1 MTDCK
6 GVWSTSEQVNT
17 EMRDEKQGINA
28 RERSNCGVGVLMDM
42 SGEKSHEI
50 VQDSLEALENLDHRG
65 ARGAEEDTGDGAG
78 ILIQKP
84 HAFFVDEVEDLG
96 ERGLGFDD
104 YGVGQAFMPKDEEE
118 RQEVVEAVEE
128 AAADE
133 GFDVVAWRDV
143 PTDNAELGKSALET
157 EPDVWQFFVTGD
169 ETGEELDSA
178 LYVLRR
184 VIEKEA
190 GDVHDRFYVCSLD
203 RRKVVYKGLLTNAQ
217 VREYYQD
224 LRDERVQS
232 SLALVHSRFSTNTL
246 GSWELAHPF
255 RNIIHNGEINTLRGN
270 LNWMSA
276 RESDLETDEFDVEK
290 IKPVTSEDQS
300 DTAVVDNVL
309 ELLVEGGRELPHA
322 LRMLIPEAWNKDETM
337 DGDRRDWYDY
347 HSTVLEPW
355 DGPALVAFTDGYSVG
370 AVLDRNGLR
379 PCRYCVTENDRLIM
393 ASETGV
399 LETPPEKVRKKGR
412 LKPGQMFYADPE
424 EGRIVPDEEVFDELT
439 DEKYGEWLDESR
451 VRLEEFAPHEPSAP
465 GDVRDEI
472 DDYHRAF
479 GYTEQ
484 KLEKMF
490 KPMSVEGHDPVG
502 SMGDD
507 TPLSALS
514 DQNKTLFSYFKQLF
528 AQVSNPPI
536 DHIREDLVTSLESHI
551 GKQRNLLDETPEH
564 CRQIKLESPVLS
576 NDELEAV
583 GSLEEVSSRTLD
595 ITYEKD
601 EKTLREAVE
610 DLRAEAT
617 AAVED
622 GHEIIVLSD
631 RATDEDRV
639 PIPSLLAV
647 GGVHHHLIREGTRTD
662 TGLVLESGQPF
673 LVHHFCTLIGY
684 GADAVN
690 PYLAYETIERMGS
703 EGELRLTESWREEEP
718 EATPDEAVARYVEA
732 VEEGI
737 QKVMSKMGI
746 STLESYKG
754 AQIFEAVGLKS
765 DFVEEYFYGTTAR
778 TEGVGIEVLED
789 DLLERHDFGFNS
801 EEEDLDPGGE
811 IEWTQGG
818 EFHAWQSGTVRK
830 LQAAVREGDYE
841 AYKEFSRQMNHRTE
855 NLHSLRGLLELDSD
869 RESVP
874 LKEVE
879 PVDDIVQRFFTGS
892 MSFGSL
898 SKEAHETLAKAMNR
912 IGAKSG
918 SGEGGEPVERFGT
931 EKRSK
936 IKQVASGRFG
946 VTVSYLNDG
955 EHIEIKMAQGSK
967 PGEGGHL
974 PGHKVNETIAETRHT
989 TPGVAL
995 ISPPPQHDIYS
1006 IEDLGQLIHD
1016 LKCANPDA
1024 DVHVKLVAEDG
1035 VGVIAAGVSKARA
1048 DSVLIS
1054 GHAGGT
1060 GASPRTSIKS
1070 AGLPWELGIAEA
1082 HQVLMENDLRSRIR
1096 VRVDGG
1102 MKTGRDVVVAALLGA
1117 EEYGFG
1123 TSALVA
1129 EGCVMVR
1136 KCHTNKCPTGIA
1148 TQDEERRELFRGE
1161 VEHVVNYMRF
1171 MAREVREHMADLGF
1185 RTVDEM
1191 VGAVDAL
1198 DQRELDEEEHPKA
1211 SGIDLSRLMRE
1222 PDSDDDPVKTREQNH
1237 RLDDKIDH
1245 ELIGAAR
1252 RAITDG
1258 EPVEV
1263 KREIHNR
1270 DRTTGAMLSSEIAK
1284 AHGENGLP
1292 DDTVRVELEGSAGQ
1306 SFGAFVVDGM
1316 TMHLTGDANDY
1327 VGKGLSGGK
1336 LVVETP
1342 DDAGFE
1348 EDENVIVGNVA
1359 LYGATD
1365 GEAYF
1370 NGVAG
1375 ERFGVR
1381 NSGVKTVVE
1390 GVGDHGCE
1398 YMTGGV
1404 AVVLGETGKNFGA
1417 GMSGGEAFVLDESG
1431 DFTDVRLNDDMV
1443 HVEPTDERDEGLV
1456 RRMVQNHYEYTG
1468 SEKAKEV
1475 LENWDEYFEDFVKVM
1490 PDPYARVVE
1499 ERMEEGEDIR
1509 VSPPPEPPAEMATD
1523 GGDAETADD

>member
-1 MTDCK
+1 
-6 GVWSTSEQVNT
+6 
-17 EMRDEKQGINA
+17 MRKENGQGMNR

-50 VQDSLEALENLDHRG
+50 IEDSLEALENLDHRG

-78 ILIQKP
+78 ILLQKP
-84 HAFFVDEVEDLG
+84 HGFFADVVDALD

-104 YGVGQAFMPKDEEE
+104 YGVGQVFLPQDGAAREDCLD
-118 RQEVVEAVEE
+118 AVEE
-128 AAADE
+128 AAASE
-133 GFDVVAWRDV
+133 GFEVVAWRDV
-143 PTDNAELGKSALET
+143 PTDNTELGESAVET
-157 EPDVWQFFVTGD
+157 EPDVRQFFVVSDDG
-169 ETGEELDSA
+169 EAGEELDSA

-184 VIEKEA
+184 VIEDEA

-217 VREYYQD
+217 VREYYED
-224 LRDERVQS
+224 LGDDRVES

-246 GSWELAHPF
+246 GAWELAHPF

-270 LNWMSA
+270 LNWMAA
-276 RESDLETDEFDVEK
+276 READLETDRFDVDK
-290 IKPVTSEDQS
+290 ITPVTDEDQS
-300 DTAVVDNVL
+300 DTAIVDNVL
-309 ELLVEGGRELPHA
+309 ELLVESGRDLPHA

-337 DGDRRDWYDY
+337 DRDRRDWYDY

-379 PCRYCVTENDRLIM
+379 PCRYCVTEDDRLIM

-399 LETPPEKVRKKGR
+399 LETPPDEVREKGR
-412 LKPGQMFYADPE
+412 LQPGQMFYADPE
-424 EGRIVPDEEVFDELT
+424 EGRIVPDEEVFDQLT
-439 DEKYGEWLDESR
+439 DEKYGDWLDDN
-451 VRLEEFAPHEPSAP
+451 RLRLDELAPHDPEAT
-465 GDVRDEI
+465 GGVRDEL

-484 KLEKMF
+484 KVEKMF
-490 KPMSVEGHDPVG
+490 KPMAVEGHDPVG
-502 SMGDD
+502 SMGND

-536 DHIREDLVTSLESHI
+536 DHLREDLVTSLESHV
-551 GKQRNLLDETPEH
+551 GRQRNLLDESPEH
-564 CRQIKLESPVLS
+564 CAQVKLESPVIANKEFDALAS
-576 NDELEAV
+576 MGDDGDEIR
-583 GSLEEVSSRTLD
+583 SKTLD
-595 ITYEKD
+595 ITYERD

-610 DLRAEAT
+610 DVRDEAS

-622 GHEIIVLSD
+622 GYEVIVLSD

-673 LVHHFCTLIGY
+673 LVHHFCTLVGY

-690 PYLAYETIERMGS
+690 PYLAYETIEKIGR
-703 EGELRLTESWREEEP
+703 EDELRLTESWREEQP
-718 EATPDEAVARYVEA
+718 EATPDEAVGRYVEA
-732 VEEGI
+732 VEDGI

-765 DFVEEYFYGTTAR
+765 DFVDEYFYGTTSR

-789 DLLERHDFGFNS
+789 DLLERHDFGF
-801 EEEDLDPGGE
+801 EDQEDELDPGGE

-818 EFHAWQSGTVRK
+818 EFHAWRSGTVRK
-830 LQAAVREGDYE
+830 LQSAVREGDYE
-841 AYKEFSRQMNHRTE
+841 TYKEFSRLMDDRTE
-855 NLHSLRGLLELDSD
+855 KLHTLRGLLELDSD
-869 RESVP
+869 RDPVP
-874 LKEVE
+874 LEEVE
-879 PVDDIVQRFFTGS
+879 PVDDIVQRFFTAS

-898 SKEAHETLAKAMNR
+898 SAEAHETLAKAMNR

-974 PGHKVNETIAETRHT
+974 PGFKVDQTIADTRHT
-989 TPGVAL
+989 TPGVGL

-1006 IEDLGQLIHD
+1006 IEDLAQLIHD
-1016 LKCANPDA
+1016 LKCSNPDA

-1054 GHAGGT
+1054 GHSGGT

-1102 MKTGRDVVVAALLGA
+1102 MKTGRDIAVAALLGA

-1123 TSALVA
+1123 TGALVS

-1148 TQDEERRELFRGE
+1148 TQDDERRELFRGE

-1171 MAREVREHMADLGF
+1171 MAREVREIMAELGF
-1185 RTVDEM
+1185 RTVDGM

-1198 DQRELDEEEHPKA
+1198 EQREVDHPKA
-1211 SGIDLSRLMRE
+1211 SGLDLSRLTRE
-1222 PDSDDDPVKTREQNH
+1222 PESDDDPVKTREQNH

-1263 KREIHNR
+1263 SREIQNR

-1292 DDTVRVELEGSAGQ
+1292 DDTVTVELEGSAGQ

-1316 TMHLTGDANDY
+1316 TMHLVGDANDY

-1336 LVVETP
+1336 LIVETP
-1342 DDAGFE
+1342 EDAAFAEDD
-1348 EDENVIVGNVA
+1348 NVIIGNVA

-1404 AVVLGETGKNFGA
+1404 AVVLGETGRNFGA
-1417 GMSGGEAFVLDESG
+1417 GMSGGEAYVLDETG
-1431 DFTDVRLNDDMV
+1431 DFTDVRLNDGMV
-1443 HVEPTDERDEGLV
+1443 HVEPTEDRDERLV
-1456 RRMVQNHYEYTG
+1456 RRMVQNHYDYTD

-1475 LENWDEYFEDFVKVM
+1475 LENWDEYFDKFVKVM

-1499 ERMEEGEDIR
+1499 EHMEEGEDIR
-1509 VSPPPEPPAEMATD
+1509 VSPPPEPPAEMVTD
-1523 GGDAETADD
+1523 GGVGEEDDD

>member
-1 MTDCK
+1 M
-6 GVWSTSEQVNT
+6 
-17 EMRDEKQGINA
+17 
-28 RERSNCGVGVLMDM
+28 
-42 SGEKSHEI
+42 
-50 VQDSLEALENLDHRG
+50 
-65 ARGAEEDTGDGAG
+65 
-78 ILIQKP
+78 
-84 HAFFVDEVEDLG
+84 LG
-96 ERGLGFDD
+96 
-104 YGVGQAFMPKDEEE
+104 
-118 RQEVVEAVEE
+118 
-128 AAADE
+128 
-133 GFDVVAWRDV
+133 
-143 PTDNAELGKSALET
+143 
-157 EPDVWQFFVTGD
+157 
-169 ETGEELDSA
+169 
-178 LYVLRR
+178 
-184 VIEKEA
+184 
-190 GDVHDRFYVCSLD
+190 
-203 RRKVVYKGLLTNAQ
+203 
-217 VREYYQD
+217 
-224 LRDERVQS
+224 
-232 SLALVHSRFSTNTL
+232 
-246 GSWELAHPF
+246 
-255 RNIIHNGEINTLRGN
+255 
-270 LNWMSA
+270 
-276 RESDLETDEFDVEK
+276 
-290 IKPVTSEDQS
+290 
-300 DTAVVDNVL
+300 
-309 ELLVEGGRELPHA
+309 
-322 LRMLIPEAWNKDETM
+322 
-337 DGDRRDWYDY
+337 
-347 HSTVLEPW
+347 
-355 DGPALVAFTDGYSVG
+355 
-370 AVLDRNGLR
+370 
-379 PCRYCVTENDRLIM
+379 
-393 ASETGV
+393 
-399 LETPPEKVRKKGR
+399 
-412 LKPGQMFYADPE
+412 
-424 EGRIVPDEEVFDELT
+424 
-439 DEKYGEWLDESR
+439 
-451 VRLEEFAPHEPSAP
+451 
-465 GDVRDEI
+465 
-472 DDYHRAF
+472 
-479 GYTEQ
+479 
-484 KLEKMF
+484 
-490 KPMSVEGHDPVG
+490 
-502 SMGDD
+502 
-507 TPLSALS
+507 
-514 DQNKTLFSYFKQLF
+514 
-528 AQVSNPPI
+528 
-536 DHIREDLVTSLESHI
+536 
-551 GKQRNLLDETPEH
+551 ETPEH
-564 CRQIKLESPVLS
+564 CQQVKLESPVLTNGELDALAS
-576 NDELEAV
+576 IDENGVRAKK
-583 GSLEEVSSRTLD
+583 LD
-595 ITYEKD
+595 ITYERG
-601 EKTLREAVE
+601 EKSLHEAVE
-610 DLRAEAT
+610 DLRDEAS
-617 AAVED
+617 AAVEE
-622 GHEIIVLSD
+622 GYETLILSD

-647 GGVHHHLIREGTRTD
+647 GGTHHHLIREGTRTD
-662 TGLVLESGQPF
+662 TGLVLESGQPC

-690 PYLAYETIERMGS
+690 PYLAYETLEKLGR
-703 EGELRLTESWREEEP
+703 EDELRLTENWREEEP
-718 EATPDEAVARYVEA
+718 SATADEAMDRYVEA

-737 QKVMSKMGI
+737 LKVMSKMGI

-765 DFVEEYFYGTTAR
+765 DFVDEYFYGTTAR
-778 TEGVGIEVLED
+778 TEGIGIGEVEN
-789 DLLERHDFGFNS
+789 DLLERHDFGFDQD
-801 EEEDLDPGGE
+801 EVELDPGGDMN
-811 IEWTQGG
+811 WKPDG
-818 EFHAWQSGTVRK
+818 EFHAWRSGTVRK

-841 AYKEFSRQMNHRTE
+841 GYKEFSRMMNHDTD
-855 NLHSLRGLLELDSD
+855 NLHTLRGLLELDSD
-869 RESVP
+869 RDSVP
-874 LKEVE
+874 LEEVE
-879 PVDDIVQRFFTGS
+879 PVDDIVGRFFTGS

-898 SKEAHETLAKAMNR
+898 SEEAHETLAKAMNR
-912 IGAKSG
+912 LGAKSG

-931 EKRSK
+931 ERRSK

-1054 GHAGGT
+1054 GHSGGT

-1136 KCHTNKCPTGIA
+1136 ECHTNKCPTGIA
-1148 TQDEERRELFRGE
+1148 TQDPERRELFRGE

-1171 MAREVREHMADLGF
+1171 MARETRELMAELGF

-1191 VGAVDAL
+1191 VGEVDAL
-1198 DQRELDEEEHPKA
+1198 GQREVDHPKA
-1211 SGIDLSRLMRE
+1211 SGIDLSRLLRE

-1263 KREIHNR
+1263 KRKIRNR

-1292 DDTVRVELEGSAGQ
+1292 DDTVRVEFEGSAGQ
-1306 SFGAFVVDGM
+1306 SFGAFSVDGM
-1316 TMHLTGDANDY
+1316 TMHLVGDANDY

-1342 DDAGFE
+1342 E
-1348 EDENVIVGNVA
+1348 EATFDESGNIIIGNVA

-1404 AVVLGETGKNFGA
+1404 AVVLGETGRNFGA
-1417 GMSGGEAFVLDESG
+1417 GMSGGEAFVLDEDG
-1431 DFTDVRLNDDMV
+1431 DFEDVRLNDGMV
-1443 HVEPTDERDEGLV
+1443 HVEPTDDRDERLV
-1456 RRMVQNHYEYTG
+1456 RRMVENHYEYTG
-1468 SEKAKEV
+1468 SEKAREV
-1475 LENWDEYFEDFVKVM
+1475 LDSWDEYFENFVKVM
-1490 PDPYARVVE
+1490 PNPYARVVE

-1509 VSPPPEPPAEMATD
+1509 VSPPPEPPAETATD
-1523 GGDAETADD
+1523 GGESTD

>member
-1 MTDCK
+1 MTDCR
-6 GVWSTSEQVNT
+6 GLVYQRTGEHG
-17 EMRDEKQGINA
+17 MRNDRKGINA

-42 SGEKSHEI
+42 TGEKSHELI
-50 VQDSLEALENLDHRG
+50 EDSLDALENLDHRG
-65 ARGAEEDTGDGAG
+65 ARGAEENTGDGAG
-78 ILIQKP
+78 ILLQKP
-84 HAFFVDEVEDLG
+84 HAFFVDEVEALG
-96 ERGLGFDD
+96 DRGLGFDD
-104 YGVGQAFMPKDEEE
+104 YGVGQVFMPQDTDERENA
-118 RQEVVEAVEE
+118 VEAVEE
-128 AAADE
+128 AARSE
-133 GFDVVAWRDV
+133 GFEVVAWRDV
-143 PTDNAELGKSALET
+143 PTDNSELGESAVAT

-169 ETGEELDSA
+169 ETGEDLDTA

-184 VIEKEA
+184 VIEKQVD
-190 GDVHDRFYVCSLD
+190 DVDRFYVCSLD
-203 RRKVVYKGLLTNAQ
+203 RRKLVYKGLLTNAQ
-217 VREYYQD
+217 VRTYYED
-224 LRDERVQS
+224 LRDERVET

-270 LNWMSA
+270 LNWMA
-276 RESDLETDEFDVEK
+276 TREADLETEKFDVEK
-290 IKPVTSEDQS
+290 LKPVTHEDQS

-309 ELLVEGGRELPHA
+309 ELLVESGRELPHA

-337 DGDRRDWYDY
+337 GDDRRDWYDY
-347 HSTVLEPW
+347 HSTVMEPW

-379 PCRYCVTENDRLIM
+379 PCRYLVTEDDRLVM

-399 LETPPEKVRKKGR
+399 LETPPDEVKEKGR
-412 LKPGQMFYADPE
+412 LQPGQMFYADAD
-424 EGRIVPDEEVFDELT
+424 EGRVVPDEEVFDELT
-439 DEKYGEWLDESR
+439 DEKYGEWLDQNR
-451 VRLEEFAPHEPSAP
+451 VHLGDIVEHDPDAPAE
-465 GDVRDEI
+465 VRDGI
-472 DDYHRAF
+472 DAYHRAF
-479 GYTEQ
+479 GYTEDHIEDM
-484 KLEKMF
+484 L

-502 SMGDD
+502 SMGND

-514 DQNKTLFSYFKQLF
+514 NRNKTLFTYFKQLF

-536 DHIREDLVTSLESHI
+536 DHLREDLVTSLESHL
-551 GKQRNLLDETPEH
+551 GRQRNMLGETPEH
-564 CRQIKLESPVLS
+564 CQQVKLDSPILTD
-576 NDELEAV
+576 DELDALASIDENGIRAKK
-583 GSLEEVSSRTLD
+583 LD
-595 ITYEKD
+595 ITYERG
-601 EKTLREAVE
+601 EKSLREAVE
-610 DLRAEAT
+610 DLRDEAS
-617 AAVED
+617 AAVEE
-622 GHEIIVLSD
+622 GYEALILSD
-631 RATDEDRV
+631 RATNEDRV

-647 GGVHHHLIREGTRTD
+647 GGTHHHLIREGTRTD
-662 TGLVLESGQPF
+662 TGLVLESGQPC

-690 PYLAYETIERMGS
+690 PYLAYETIEELGR
-703 EGELRLTESWREEEP
+703 EDDLRLTENWREEEP
-718 EATPDEAVARYVEA
+718 SATPEEAVESYVEA

-737 QKVMSKMGI
+737 LKVMSKMGI

-754 AQIFEAVGLKS
+754 AQIFEAVGLKTE
-765 DFVEEYFYGTTAR
+765 FVDEYFYGTTAR
-778 TEGVGIEVLED
+778 TEGIGIEEVEN
-789 DLLERHDFGFNS
+789 DLLERHDFGFDQD
-801 EEEDLDPGGE
+801 EVELDPGGE
-811 IEWTQGG
+811 MDWKPDG
-818 EFHAWQSGTVRK
+818 EFHAWRSGTVRK

-841 AYKEFSRQMNHRTE
+841 GYKEFSRMMDHDTE
-855 NLHSLRGLLELDSD
+855 NHHTLRGLLELDSD
-869 RESVP
+869 RDPVP
-874 LKEVE
+874 LEEVE
-879 PVDDIVQRFFTGS
+879 PVDEIVQRFFTGS

-898 SKEAHETLAKAMNR
+898 SEEAHETLAKAMNR

-931 EKRSK
+931 ERRSK

-955 EHIEIKMAQGSK
+955 DHIEIKMAQGSK

-1054 GHAGGT
+1054 GHSGGT

-1136 KCHTNKCPTGIA
+1136 ECHTNKCPTGIA
-1148 TQDEERRELFRGE
+1148 TQDPERRELFRGE

-1171 MAREVREHMADLGF
+1171 MARETRELMAELGF

-1191 VGAVDAL
+1191 VGEVDAL
-1198 DQRELDEEEHPKA
+1198 SQRDVDHPKA
-1211 SGIDLSRLMRE
+1211 SGIDLSRLLRE
-1222 PDSDDDPVKTREQNH
+1222 PDGDDDPVKTREQNH

-1263 KREIHNR
+1263 KRKIRNR

-1292 DDTVRVELEGSAGQ
+1292 DDTVSLAFEGSAGQ
-1306 SFGAFVVDGM
+1306 SFGAFAVNGM
-1316 TMHLTGDANDY
+1316 TMHLVGDANDY

-1336 LVVETP
+1336 IVVETP
-1342 DDAGFE
+1342 EGAGF
-1348 EDENVIVGNVA
+1348 DEGENIVIGNVA

-1404 AVVLGETGKNFGA
+1404 AVVLGETGRNFGA
-1417 GMSGGEAFVLDESG
+1417 GMSGGEAYVLDERG
-1431 DFTDVRLNDDMV
+1431 DFEEVRLNDGMV
-1443 HVEPTDERDEGLV
+1443 HVEPTDDRDERLV
-1456 RRMVQNHYEYTG
+1456 RRMVENHYEYTN
-1468 SEKAKEV
+1468 SEKAREV
-1475 LENWDEYFEDFVKVM
+1475 LDNWDEYFGKFVKVM

-1499 ERMEEGEDIR
+1499 EHMEEGKDIR
-1509 VSPPPEPPAEMATD
+1509 VSPPPEPPAETVTD
-1523 GGDAETADD
+1523 GGERVD

>member
-1 MTDCK
+1 M
-6 GVWSTSEQVNT
+6 N
-17 EMRDEKQGINA
+17 
-28 RERSNCGVGVLMDM
+28 M

-50 VQDSLEALENLDHRG
+50 VQDGLDIVENLDHRG

-84 HAFFVDEVEDLG
+84 HKFFAEEVE
-96 ERGLGFDD
+96 GLNADFDG
-104 YGVGQAFMPKDEEE
+104 YGVGNVFLPKEE
-118 RQEVVEAVEE
+118 RDKEEVKKEVEEVVE
-128 AAADE
+128 DE
-133 GFDVVAWRDV
+133 GFELVAWRNV
-143 PTDNAELGKSALET
+143 PTDNSELGKTALKT
-157 EPDVWQFFVTGD
+157 EPEVWQFFVESEDGT
-169 ETGEELDSA
+169 EREELDTE

-184 VIEKEA
+184 VISNSV
-190 GDVHDRFYVCSLD
+190 DNDRFYICSLD

-217 VREYYQD
+217 VRTYFRD
-224 LRDERVQS
+224 LQDERVES

-270 LNWMSA
+270 LNWMFT
-276 RESDLETDEFDVEK
+276 READLESEKFGDEIEK
-290 IKPVTSEDQS
+290 LKPVTEEDQS
-300 DTAVVDNVL
+300 DTAVIDNVL
-309 ELLVEGGRELPHA
+309 ELLVESGRDLPHA
-322 LRMLIPEAWNKDETM
+322 LRMLIPEAWEGDDTISE
-337 DGDRRDWYDY
+337 DRRDWYDY
-347 HSTVLEPW
+347 HSTILEPW

-379 PCRYCVTENDRLIM
+379 PCRYLVTEDDRLVM

-399 LETPPEKVRKKGR
+399 LETPPDEVKEKGR
-412 LKPGQMFYADPE
+412 LQPGQMFYADPE
-424 EGRIVPDEEVFDELT
+424 EGRIVPDEEVFGELT
-439 DEKYGEWLDESR
+439 DEKYGEWLDEER
-451 VRLEEFAPHEPSAP
+451 IRLSNLVERDPDVPNE
-465 GDVRDEI
+465 VRDDLEA
-472 DDYHRAF
+472 YHRAF
-479 GYTEQ
+479 GYTEDTV
-484 KLEKMF
+484 EKMF

-507 TPLSALS
+507 TPPSALS
-514 DQNKTLFSYFKQLF
+514 NRNKTLFTYFKQLF

-536 DHIREDLVTSLESHI
+536 DHLREEVVTSLESHV
-551 GKQRNLLDETPEH
+551 GRQRNMLGESPEH
-564 CRQIKLESPVLS
+564 CRQVKLESPILS
-576 NDELEAV
+576 NDELD
-583 GSLEEVSSRTLD
+583 SLAGIDENGVRGKRID
-595 ITYEKD
+595 ITYDKGSKSLEQ
-601 EKTLREAVE
+601 AVE
-610 DLRAEAT
+610 DVRAEASE
-617 AAVED
+617 AVDE
-622 GHEIIVLSD
+622 GYEILVLTD
-631 RATDEDRV
+631 RATDDDRV

-662 TGLVLESGQPF
+662 AGLVLESGQPF

-690 PYLAYETIERMGS
+690 PYLAYETIEKFGR

-718 EATPDEAVARYVEA
+718 EATPEEAVERYVEA
-732 VEEGI
+732 VEDGI
-737 QKVMSKMGI
+737 LKVMSKMGI

-765 DFVEEYFYGTTAR
+765 DFVDEYFYGTTAR
-778 TEGVGIEVLED
+778 TEGVGIDVIEE
-789 DLLERHDFGFNS
+789 DLLERHDFGFES
-801 EEEDLDPGGE
+801 GEEGIDPGGE
-811 IEWTQGG
+811 IEWTRDG
-818 EFHAWQSGTVRK
+818 EFHAWRSGTVRK

-841 AYKEFSRQMNHRTE
+841 TYKDFSRTMNHKNE
-855 NLHSLRGLLELDSD
+855 SLHTLRGLLEIDTEG

-874 LKEVE
+874 IEEVE
-879 PVDDIVQRFFTGS
+879 PVEDIVQRFFTAS

-898 SKEAHETLAKAMNR
+898 SEEAHETLAKAMNR
-912 IGAKSG
+912 LGAKSG
-918 SGEGGEPVERFGT
+918 SGEGGEPVERFDT
-931 EKRSK
+931 EGRSK

-946 VTVSYLNDG
+946 VTSTYLNDG
-955 EHIEIKMAQGSK
+955 DHLEIKMAQGSK

-974 PGHKVNETIAETRHT
+974 PGHKVNETIASTRHT

-1006 IEDLGQLIHD
+1006 IEDLAQLIHD
-1016 LKCANPDA
+1016 LKCGNPDA

-1035 VGVIAAGVSKARA
+1035 VGIISAGVSKARA
-1048 DSVLIS
+1048 DAVLIS
-1054 GHAGGT
+1054 GHSGGT

-1082 HQVLMENDLRSRIR
+1082 HQVLMENRLRSRIK

-1123 TSALVA
+1123 TSALVS

-1161 VEHVVNYMRF
+1161 VEHVVNYMEF
-1171 MAREVREHMADLGF
+1171 MAQEVREYMAELGF

-1191 VGAVDAL
+1191 VGSVEALEQRDVD
-1198 DQRELDEEEHPKA
+1198 HPKA
-1211 SGIDLSRLMRE
+1211 SGMDLSRLLRK
-1222 PDSDDDPVKTREQNH
+1222 PDSTDDPTKTREQNH
-1237 RLDDKIDH
+1237 RLDEKIDH
-1245 ELIGAAR
+1245 ELIEEALP
-1252 RAITDG
+1252 AIEHG
-1258 EPVEV
+1258 EEVEIQR
-1263 KREIHNR
+1263 KIRNR
-1270 DRTTGAMLSSEIAK
+1270 DRTTGAMLSNRIADK
-1284 AHGENGLP
+1284 YGEDGLP
-1292 DDTVRVELEGSAGQ
+1292 DDTVKLDFEGSAGQ
-1306 SFGAFVVDGM
+1306 SFGAFANNGM
-1316 TMHLTGDANDY
+1316 TLRVEGDANDY

-1336 LVVETP
+1336 IIVKTP
-1342 DDAGFE
+1342 DEAEFE
-1348 EDENVIVGNVA
+1348 EDENIIVGNVT

-1417 GMSGGEAFVLDESG
+1417 GMSGGEAYVLDETG
-1431 DFTDVRLNDDMV
+1431 DFEDVRLNKDMV
-1443 HVEPTDERDEGLV
+1443 HVEEIDERDERLV
-1456 RRMVQNHYEYTG
+1456 RRMVENHLRYTD
-1468 SEKAKEV
+1468 SDKAREV
-1475 LENWDEYFEDFVKVM
+1475 LENWDEYVGKFVKVM
-1490 PDPYARVVE
+1490 PGAYARVVK

-1509 VSPPPEPPAEMATD
+1509 VSPPPEPSPELVAD
-1523 GGDAETADD
+1523 GGEGDVVGEESTADD